1 MTRNYDL
8 TLFGA
13 TGFTGKLV
21 TEYLGKRLIG
31 GSLNWAIAGRDP
43 AKLENLKNELQL
55 SCEIIIADSN
65 DPQSLKNLAQQ
76 SKVICSTVGPYAK
89 FGSELVAACA
99 QNGTHYCDITG
110 ESQWI
115 RTMIDQHE
123 KSAQSSGARIVHCCG
138 FDSIPFEVGVF
149 ELQNFLKDTTDKFAQ
164 RIEGRLIGAR
174 GKFSGGTVASI
185 LNILDEVSK
194 TPGLA
199 KQMRNPYFLNPDPR
213 FDGPKDYD
221 LMKPMKD
228 KIQWNAPFL
237 MAPTNTRIVRRGH
250 ALRGFP
256 YGNQFSYNEAMATG
270 KGASGRLKAWGISLS
285 MSSFIGLHMAAG
297 VRRFSQKYIV
307 PKSGQGPSRE
317 EQDKGFFKIR
327 FYAYDQSD
335 NLLATLDFIAQGDPG
350 YKATSMML
358 AESAL
363 CLCEDAIKV
372 DGGSWTPVSCFGEL
386 LTKRLKD
393 QGFHIESK
401 KA

>member
-317 EQDKGFFKIR
+317 EQDKGPP
-327 FYAYDQSD
+327 
-335 NLLATLDFIAQGDPG
+335 T
-350 YKATSMML
+350 
-358 AESAL
+358 
-363 CLCEDAIKV
+363 
-372 DGGSWTPVSCFGEL
+372 
-386 LTKRLKD
+386 
-393 QGFHIESK
+393 
-401 KA
+401 